1 MQATAL
7 TAPRFVRALA
17 LHCGPSVLFEVGAT
31 SFFLIATLITPRSVS
46 GTEFVSSLRALV
58 VYATLSMVHS
68 WLGATGVHGV
78 VPDGV
83 VGIEWAMW
91 ASLLQ
96 FSALTFDR
104 WYALGPAA
112 SLLGAGWAAAVA
124 LIVVTN
130 PSLRGDAAGD
140 VLALWLGLPAAMLA
154 AVTFAQIGARL
165 EMGGRR
171 VWWGGIVGGA
181 SFSALA
187 LLNGPLHPMA
197 RLSAGW
203 WDRGIEAAALAGAGV
218 ALLLLFGG
226 FRTTRRLRAALSLT
240 ENDDDPLEVAQVL
253 ERAVTTAARALGLS
267 TVRAAIVERGGTQ
280 LRWFAVD
287 AAVPGGRWWV
297 EAMTADS
304 WKQLRALPS
313 VPSPDGGTLRE
324 VVVPLVRPRRCQCFE
339 LLDCGARRCPVW
351 LGSVEDCWRVE
362 GTLCRARDRDGM
374 PACAGCAAFRIAG
387 MLVGGRGGNGRPMT
401 PAQIAQFSRIARQA
415 AAGLDRAL
423 LAEEAAG
430 HHRALKSTNRSLQVL
445 EQSARLFASTLDRSQ
460 LGDLIVHECAR
471 ALPSADAIALR
482 LVDDGNGRLTL
493 VATHGAMDR
502 VRAAASVEEEALA
515 RQALQITE
523 PELRS
528 VQAAESGFGLVRR
541 DLGPASCLLVPL
553 RHQERP
559 VGVISLFRFDAREMF
574 TPADCDL
581 VKAIAALAAIA
592 LENSDLHTD
601 ALRAAATDSLTGL
614 HNHGSFFKRLDEEM
628 AAATRSGCRLALMMV
643 DLDHFKGY
651 NDRRGHLAGDRALIA
666 VARVLQR
673 NLRASDVVCRYGGE
687 EFAVILPGTGL
698 RAAYLLAEKLRAQA
712 PQQLSAEVGE
722 DLTVSIGLA
731 AFDPARA
738 DAPSFV
744 HAADELLFQAK
755 RGGRNRTCIL
765 GEESAP

>member
-1 MQATAL
+1 M
-7 TAPRFVRALA
+7 
-17 LHCGPSVLFEVGAT
+17 HSGPSVLFEVGGT
-31 SFFLIATLITPRSVS
+31 SLFLVATLITLQSVS
-46 GTEFVSSLRALV
+46 GTEFVPSLRALV
-58 VYATLSMVHS
+58 VYATLCTVDP
-68 WLGATGVHGV
+68 WLGAAGIYSR
-78 VPDGV
+78 VPEGV

-104 WYALGPAA
+104 WHALRPVA
-112 SLLGAGWAAAVA
+112 SLSGAGWAAAVA
-124 LIVVTN
+124 LVVVTN
-130 PSLRGDAAGD
+130 PSLRGASAGD

-165 EMGGRR
+165 EVGGRR
-171 VWWGGIVGGA
+171 AWWGGIAGGA

-197 RLSAGW
+197 RLSPGW
-203 WDRGIEAAALAGAGV
+203 DSGIEAAALAGAGV
-218 ALLLLFGG
+218 ASLLLFGG
-226 FRTTRRLRAALSLT
+226 LRATRGLRAALSLT
-240 ENDDDPLEVAQVL
+240 ENDDEPLEVAQVV
-253 ERAVTTAARALGLS
+253 ERAVATAARALGLS

-297 EAMTADS
+297 EPMTAES
-304 WKQLRALPS
+304 LNQLRALPS
-313 VPSPDGGTLRE
+313 VPSPDGGTVRE

-339 LLDCGARRCPVW
+339 LLDCDARRCPVW
-351 LGSVEDCWRVE
+351 LGSVEDCWRVD
-362 GTLCRARDRDGM
+362 GTLCRARNRDGI

-387 MLVGGRGGNGRPMT
+387 VLVAGRGGNGRPMP

-415 AAGLDRAL
+415 AGGLDRAL

-430 HHRALKSTNRSLQVL
+430 HHRALKSTNRSLHVL

-471 ALPSADAIALR
+471 AVPSADAIALR
-482 LVDDGNGRLTL
+482 FVEDGNGRLTL

-502 VRAAASVEEEALA
+502 VRGAASVEEEALA
-515 RQALQITE
+515 WQALQITE

-528 VQAAESGFGLVRR
+528 VQAAEPGSGLVLR

-553 RHQERP
+553 RHQDRP

-592 LENSDLHTD
+592 LENSHLHTD

-614 HNHGSFFKRLDEEM
+614 YNHGSFFKRLDEEM
-628 AAATRSGCRLALMMV
+628 AAATRHGRRLALMMV
-643 DLDHFKGY
+643 DLDHFKLY
-651 NDRRGHLAGDRALIA
+651 NDRRGHLAGDRAIIA

-698 RAAYLLAEKLRAQA
+698 RAAYLLAEKLRAQT
-712 PQQLSAEVGE
+712 PRQLSAEVGE

-731 AFDPARA
+731 GFDPARA
-738 DAPSFV
+738 DAASFV